1 MKSVLYWSFILSAV
15 AVILSIVAIC
25 NTYPRQIEL
34 GLDYQG
40 WITGVLALLVTALI
54 GLNIFSLVDFK
65 NKEKEI
71 DANTASMAKA
81 LITINQA
88 EISNNG
94 VMEQTIA
101 SIYYA
106 MLGYKDPLGFEYKY
120 ILHSLLALYYLSESD
135 DIKNCNIIV
144 ATMLQTISSFES
156 ISIDKNRKS
165 DFYVWLHKIKSP
177 EKISRFN
184 DLLECIAGMKVS

>member
-1 MKSVLYWSFILSAV
+1 MKNVLYWSFILSVV

-71 DANTASMAKA
+71 YANTAPTKRPEDSR
-81 LITINQA
+81 II
-88 EISNNG
+88 ISLTT
-94 VMEQTIA
+94 VD
-101 SIYYA
+101 SIFLNA
-106 MLGYKDPLGFEYKY
+106 AFFGLKFGSF
-120 ILHSLLALYYLSESD
+120 LSYSPFL
-135 DIKNCNIIV
+135 K
-144 ATMLQTISSFES
+144 LSS
-156 ISIDKNRKS
+156 K
-165 DFYVWLHKIKSP
+165 
-177 EKISRFN
+177 EK
-184 DLLECIAGMKVS
+184 